1 MYGVITFVGDFPVEG
16 QSEWTTEYQT
26 IIGAIDAAKK
36 QHEQLKEAEND
47 QHYTVVLDL
56 DPIIEDD
63 VKWILYQ
70 GEETIGEE
78 AQHLADT
85 LAYGEIP

>member
-16 QSEWTTEYQT
+16 QPEWTTEYQT

-36 QHEQLKEAEND
+36 QHEQFKVIEND
-47 QHYTVVLDL
+47 EHYTVVLDL
-56 DPIIEDD
+56 DPNTEDD
-63 VKWILYQ
+63 VKWMIYQ
-70 GEETIGEE
+70 NKEIIGEE

-85 LAYGEIP
+85 LAYGEVP